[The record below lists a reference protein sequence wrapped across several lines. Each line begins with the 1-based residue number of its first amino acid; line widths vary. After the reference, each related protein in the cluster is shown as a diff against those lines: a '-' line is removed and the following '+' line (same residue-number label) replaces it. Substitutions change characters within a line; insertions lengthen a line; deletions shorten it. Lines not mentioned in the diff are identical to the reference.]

1 MFPYIPT
8 QVPHK
13 VISSH
18 IDLIKEILYRLH
30 PIVLSPGLD
39 VIYGLGTRCENIM
52 LQNID
57 KIINPILRH
66 CQVHQRDFI

>member
-1 MFPYIPT
+1 MRLNPAYT
-8 QVPHK
+8 A
-13 VISSH
+13 IS
-18 IDLIKEILYRLH
+18 DVFCRNLNLGFRTYLRLRSAD
-30 PIVLSPGLD
+30 VERLD